1 MSHYFPEPHGNFGG
15 NGKAA
20 LDLSEYT
27 EKADMKVATSTN
39 TSTLAWKNI
48 YQPRR
53 LKQVT

>member
-1 MSHYFPEPHGNFGG
+1 MSHYFPEPYGNFGG